1 MQVQIFN
8 TDGDDE
14 KKKNIKISTPVSF
27 KFVGK
32 PNKEKDWS
40 LKIGNL
46 TPRCKTTLWY
56 LKNLR
61 ILDAE
66 AGVLSEG
73 SAENGGGEV
82 GESTVDGPSEERK

>member
-14 KKKNIKISTPVSF
+14 KKKKIKILHLYHL
-27 KFVGK
+27 
-32 PNKEKDWS
+32 NLW
-40 LKIGNL
+40 GNQTRKRIEVL
-46 TPRCKTTLWY
+46 TLWY

-82 GESTVDGPSEERK
+82 GESTVDGLSEERE